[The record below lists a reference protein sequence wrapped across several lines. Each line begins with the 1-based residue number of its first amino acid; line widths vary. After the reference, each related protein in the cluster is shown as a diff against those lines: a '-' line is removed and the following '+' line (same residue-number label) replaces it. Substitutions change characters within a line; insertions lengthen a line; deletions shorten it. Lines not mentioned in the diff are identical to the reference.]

1 MPYPITPFVGM
12 KPGEKN
18 DQASKVKL
26 GTTFTADDGH
36 VYIYAKASA
45 AIAASTVSVL
55 TEPAMTMAGGAGDW
69 TSPAF
74 ALANGDEA
82 WFKKT
87 AI

>member
-1 MPYPITPFVGM
+1 MPFPITPLVGT

-18 DQASKVKL
+18 DSASKFKV
-26 GTTFTADDGH
+26 GTTFRADDGH
-36 VYIYAKASA
+36 LYVYARASA

-55 TEPAMTMAGGAGDW
+55 TEPAFTMAGGAGDW